1 LVLVFFMSK
10 SSEITQ
16 LIDRFGRTVDY
27 LRISITDRC
36 DFRCMYCMSEE
47 MTFLPR
53 AQILTLEEIEYI
65 AKAFAELGVKKI
77 RITGGEPLV
86 RRGVLSLLEEIGQ
99 IDSLNELVLST
110 NASKLE
116 EMAESIK
123 KAGVKRINIS
133 LDTLD
138 ADKFKAITRT
148 GDLNQVL
155 KGIVAA
161 TKVGFER
168 IKINAVILKN
178 RNHLETIDLV
188 QFAVDHKIDISFIEE
203 MPLGV
208 VSSHDR
214 SEVYYSSDLI
224 KQDLAEKFELQAV
237 ADNTGG
243 PSVYFNVAGTDTRV
257 GFISPHSANFCS
269 TCNRVRLTVEG
280 RLLLCLGNEHSVD
293 LKKVIRANPG
303 DMEKLKHAIID
314 AMKIKPEKHEFDL
327 TEQPIILRHMS
338 ATGG

>member
-1 LVLVFFMSK
+1 MSDSPEKSQLV
-10 SSEITQ
+10 
-16 LIDRFGRTVDY
+16 DRFGRTVDY

-36 DFRCMYCMSEE
+36 DFRCQYCMSEE

-65 AKAFAELGVKKI
+65 ARAFAELGVIKI

-86 RRGVLSLLEEIGQ
+86 RRGVLGLFESIGQ
-99 IDSLNELVLST
+99 IESLNELVLST

-116 EMAESIK
+116 EMADSLK
-123 KAGVKRINIS
+123 SAGVKRINIS

-138 ADKFKAITRT
+138 SVKFKEITRT
-148 GDLNQVL
+148 GDLDKVL
-155 KGIVAA
+155 KGIQAA
-161 TKVGFER
+161 KQAGFER

-178 RNHLETIDLV
+178 RNHLEIIDLV
-188 QFAVDHKIDISFIEE
+188 QFAVDNEIDISFIEE

-214 SEVYYSSDLI
+214 AEVYYSSDAI
-224 KQDLAEKFELQAV
+224 KADLEEKFELQAV

-243 PSVYFNVAGTDTRV
+243 PSVYHKVAGTQTRV

-269 TCNRVRLTVEG
+269 TCNRVRLTAEG

-303 DMEKLKHAIID
+303 NMDKLKQAIID
-314 AMKIKPEKHEFDL
+314 AMKIKPESHEFDL